1 MIYTVT
7 LNPTLD
13 ITYVLD
19 EIAFEEPVR
28 ASQVLKNPGGKGINV
43 SLALHSMGIHSI
55 AVGLIGGFTGKEV
68 LALLEEE
75 GLDLRFTEIENETRT
90 NVVILGEKDGN
101 ELAIRSEGPAVT
113 EQKTEHISRFILEIA
128 QPPGLLV
135 LSGSLPPGIRDDI
148 YASLITYG
156 KSQGMKT
163 ILDSHDEPLRLGI
176 DAGPYLIKPNLE
188 ELSRLAGREFAGTDS
203 IIEYCRGL
211 VEKGIEIVATS
222 LGGNGAL
229 IVTDEEAWIGMVP
242 CIEGE
247 HTIGAGDSMVAGMIM
262 GIVEDK
268 PLEEL
273 FKIGLACGLSA
284 VLNEGP
290 GLCEPETFNE
300 ALSQIEIERIF

>member
-19 EIAFEEPVR
+19 EITFEEPVR

-43 SLALHSMGIHSI
+43 SLALHSMGMHSI

-68 LALLEEE
+68 LALLTEE

-90 NVVILGEKDGN
+90 NVVILGEKGGN
-101 ELAIRSEGPAVT
+101 ELAIRSEGPVVT
-113 EQKTEHISRFILEIA
+113 EEKTELISRFILEIA

-163 ILDSHDEPLRLGI
+163 ILDSHDEPFRLAV

-188 ELSRLAGREFAGTDS
+188 ELSRLAGREFADTDAV
-203 IIEYCRGL
+203 IEYCKGL
-211 VEKGIEIVATS
+211 IGKGVEIVVIS

-229 IVTDEEAWIGMVP
+229 IVTDKEAWMGMVP

-268 PLEEL
+268 PLEEM
-273 FKIGLACGLSA
+273 FKTGLACGLSA
-284 VLNEGP
+284 VMNEGP
-290 GLCEPETFNE
+290 GLCEPKTFNQ
-300 ALSQIEIERIF
+300 AQSLIEIERIF

>member
-13 ITYVLD
+13 ITYTLD
-19 EIAFEEPVR
+19 EITFEEPVR

-43 SLALHSMGIHSI
+43 SIALHSMGIHSI
-55 AVGLIGGFTGKEV
+55 VVGLIGGFTGKEV
-68 LALLEEE
+68 LALLEDE
-75 GLDLRFTEIENETRT
+75 GLDLRFKEIENETRT

-101 ELAIRSEGPAVT
+101 ELAIRSAGPMVI
-113 EQKTEHISRFILEIA
+113 EKKTELISRFILDIV

-135 LSGSLPPGIRDDI
+135 LSGSLPPGMRDDI

-156 KSQGMKT
+156 KSRGMKT
-163 ILDSHDEPLRLGI
+163 ILDSHDKPLSMGI
-176 DAGPYLIKPNLE
+176 EAGPYLIKPNIE
-188 ELSRLAGREFAGTDS
+188 ELGDLASREFAGTDL

-211 VEKGIEIVATS
+211 IEKGVEIVAIS
-222 LGGNGAL
+222 LGGDGAL
-229 IVTDEEAWIGMVP
+229 IVTQKEAWRGMVP
-242 CIEGE
+242 SIEGE
-247 HTIGAGDSMVAGMIM
+247 HTIGAGDSMVAGLIM
-262 GIVEDK
+262 GIVQDK

-284 VLNEGP
+284 VMNEGP

-300 ALSQIEIERIF
+300 ALSLIKIERIF

>member
-13 ITYVLD
+13 ITYILD
-19 EIAFEEPVR
+19 EITFEKPVR

-43 SLALHSMGIHSI
+43 SIALNSMGIHSVAI
-55 AVGLIGGFTGKEV
+55 GLIGGFTGEEIH
-68 LALLEEE
+68 ALLKDE
-75 GLDLRFTEIENETRT
+75 GLDLRFIEIENETRT
-90 NVVILGEKDGN
+90 NVDILGEKDGN
-101 ELAIRSEGPAVT
+101 ELAIRSAGPAVK
-113 EQKTEHISRFILEIA
+113 EEKTELITRFILDIA
-128 QPPGLLV
+128 QPPGILV
-135 LSGSLPPGIRDDI
+135 LSGSLPPGMRDDI
-148 YASLITYG
+148 YASLIAYG
-156 KSQGMKT
+156 KSQGMKA

-188 ELSRLAGREFAGTDS
+188 ELRRLAGREFAKTDA

-211 VEKGIEIVATS
+211 IEKGIEIVVIS
-222 LGGNGAL
+222 LGGSGAL
-229 IVTDEEAWIGMVP
+229 IMTDKEAWIGMVP

-247 HTIGAGDSMVAGMIM
+247 HTIGAGDSMVAGLIK
-262 GIVEDK
+262 GIIEDK

-300 ALSQIEIERIF
+300 ALSQIKMERIL

>member
-13 ITYVLD
+13 ITYILD
-19 EIAFEEPVR
+19 EITFEEPVR

-55 AVGLIGGFTGKEV
+55 AIGLMGGFTGEEV
-68 LALLEEE
+68 LALLEDE

-101 ELAIRSEGPAVT
+101 ELAIRSAGPAVK
-113 EQKTEHISRFILEIA
+113 EEKTEIISRFILEIA

-156 KSQGMKT
+156 KSRGMKT
-163 ILDSHDEPLRLGI
+163 ILDSHGEPLSMGI
-176 DAGPYLIKPNLE
+176 EAGPYLIKPNLE
-188 ELSRLAGREFAGTDS
+188 ELSRLAGREFTGTDA

-211 VEKGIEIVATS
+211 VGKGIEIVATS
-222 LGGNGAL
+222 LGENGAL
-229 IVTDEEAWIGMVP
+229 IVTQKEAWRGMVP
-242 CIEGE
+242 SIEGE
-247 HTIGAGDSMVAGMIM
+247 HTIGAGDSMVAGLIM
-262 GIVEDK
+262 GIIQDK

-273 FKIGLACGLSA
+273 FKIGLACGVSA
-284 VLNEGP
+284 VMNEGP
-290 GLCEPETFNE
+290 GLCEPKTFNQ
-300 ALSQIEIERIF
+300 ALSLITIERIF